1 MSDTHTITDDAGTIT
16 VTGGA
21 LSQIVLGAVQTVDGA
36 RARRPK
42 RGLEIEVD
50 DGSARVSLE
59 LAVRYGEAL
68 PDVAEEVQ
76 QRVHDALRTMCGVE
90 TTAVDVAVEEL
101 DT

>member
-21 LSQIVLGAVQTVDGA
+21 LSQVVLGAVQTVDGA

-59 LAVRYGEAL
+59 LAVRYGEVL